1 MLEHGSVVQAA
12 YDKGRDYEGRATDCC
27 QCVIAAI
34 QDAINCKNNDILR
47 AGSALAGGLAFTGQG
62 TCGALV
68 GAVMV
73 IGQLYGRT
81 REELDKDATKEIGEI
96 DWVSAGKGWELA
108 YELFEWF
115 RAEYGSIICS
125 DIKKK
130 LFGHNN
136 EEYIRPNSPARYAL
150 SRKSAGYKRGI
161 CPEVV
166 GKAAQWATEIVL
178 RKGIPEGCG
187 KG

>member
-1 MLEHGSVVQAA
+1 
-12 YDKGRDYEGRATDCC
+12 
-27 QCVIAAI
+27 VIAAI
-34 QDAINCKNNDILR
+34 QDAINCQNNDIVR

-73 IGQLYGRT
+73 VGQLYGRT
-81 REELDKDATKEIGEI
+81 REELDTDAVNEVGEI

-115 RAEYGSIICS
+115 RAEYGTIICS

-130 LFGHNN
+130 LFGHNY
-136 EEYIRPNSPARYAL
+136 EQHIRPDSPARYAL
-150 SRKSAGYKRGI
+150 SKKSAAYKRGI

-166 GKAAQWATEIVL
+166 GKAARWATEIIL
-178 RKGIPEGCG
+178 RKGIPERCA
-187 KG
+187 KR